1 MNTLGSLDRSAEIL
15 VVDDNR
21 DDAKLIE
28 LTFSGLGV
36 NHRLHFAKDG
46 DCAMAFLY
54 QEGDYAGV
62 PRPDLILLDL
72 NMPGKDGRTV
82 LKEVKEHEDL
92 RQIPVIILTTSDAGT
107 DRLLSYHLHANAFLT
122 KPVDLDDWEDLV
134 RTTVHF
140 WLELVRLPVAS
151 YGKLFLNGR

>member
-1 MNTLGSLDRSAEIL
+1 MNTSGSLDRSAELL
-15 VVDDNR
+15 VVEDNQ
-21 DDAKLIE
+21 DDARLIKLM
-28 LTFSGLGV
+28 FGGLRV

-46 DCAMAFLY
+46 DDALAFLLR
-54 QEGDYAGV
+54 EGEYTNA
-62 PRPDLILLDL
+62 PRPDLVLLDL

-82 LKEVKEHEDL
+82 LREVKEHEDL

-107 DRLLSYHLHANAFLT
+107 DRSLTYHLHANAFLT

-140 WLELVRLPVAS
+140 WLDLVQLPVAS
-151 YGKLFLNGR
+151 